1 MVRRDEADKSP
12 SASRCSSPAGASPAS
27 VSAGAPS

>member
-1 MVRRDEADKSP
+1 MVRRDEVGRSSP
-12 SASRCSSPAGASPAS
+12 TSRCSSPAGASPAS

>member
-1 MVRRDEADKSP
+1 MVRRDDADKLA